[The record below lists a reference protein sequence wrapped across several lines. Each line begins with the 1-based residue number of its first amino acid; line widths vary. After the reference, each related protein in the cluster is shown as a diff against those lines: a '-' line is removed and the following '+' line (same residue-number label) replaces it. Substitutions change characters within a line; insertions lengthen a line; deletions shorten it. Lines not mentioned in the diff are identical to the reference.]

1 MDMDIDGSVS
11 IMATPKKITVRKRSK
26 ITTNT
31 KIILYRKC
39 YCWWVEM
46 SSWYDLVLNLCWHI
60 DVDHRIRLLP
70 ICQSCRTTKLSFSR
84 NIYLHFL
91 DILIQL
97 SLPYIQQSWIFD
109 AHSLRHYKIVDILF
123 WMKMYPFYTNLGQS
137 FMNQVHPI
145 QENPFLGQ
153 DDPNSCW
160 KKCEDE
166 SKSGCYVWPIKT
178 KKNYV

>member
-1 MDMDIDGSVS
+1 M
-11 IMATPKKITVRKRSK
+11 
-26 ITTNT
+26 
-31 KIILYRKC
+31 
-39 YCWWVEM
+39 
-46 SSWYDLVLNLCWHI
+46 LNLCWHI

-97 SLPYIQQSWIFD
+97 SLSYIQQSWIFD

-160 KKCEDE
+160 KKCEDDV
-166 SKSGCYVWPIKT
+166 SGEWKYLGSVYEIETINFWYKDVLHT
-178 KKNYV
+178 QFW